1 MRWGKKM
8 FTSAT
13 EGFKQ
18 FIPSP
23 TFIFALVFIISIVFL
38 VFLYYIFIHVRKRI
52 TSPTETMKAKEV
64 LGPRELEQQMFIL
77 SYTHKNV
84 KWNKCNFVI
93 GHRNQVSYK
102 SLNKIRNTLSEIP
115 SEIIVLIP
123 AARWL
128 FDNFHMMYRELKKVN
143 ITETNRKPLPILQEG
158 ECKGNPRIY
167 VVARKMVALSG
178 GYLNED
184 NISLMVKAYQK
195 ELPLAAAEL
204 WVLPEM
210 IGLCLLEDII
220 VVAEDIIHIAET
232 KSKARAFVK
241 KSVKEQEDTGSIS
254 IFLKELDEDFA
265 AKTSFHSHVI
275 YLLKNMSFDE
285 ASIQRYVEYYY
296 KFDDNY
302 SKPSDIFLDEGKIES
317 CLESSIRVLLTSLR
331 ETYEIDTEK
340 LFENLSLLEHML
352 LKDPDGVYPEMDS
365 ESRSRY
371 RSVIEKLAL
380 KHHINEIFIAE
391 NCLELAGIGREDLK
405 CSHHVGAY
413 LVGRGYPILK
423 AKVLNKL
430 APKSLKPK
438 GNLKGL
444 LYFLSISLMVFISYF
459 LLGQVLQETS
469 LESGIYAGLT
479 FLVISLCLIMGIAI
493 DLTNNIFTKLIPVR
507 ELPSLDFLKGIPDR
521 ARTYV
526 VMPVIITSEEQGLE
540 YINRLHRHYLA
551 NRQDNLFFALLV
563 DFEDSARRCMAKDE
577 KLENVF
583 SDRINQ
589 LNALYPLFTYR
600 RFSLFVRSRQ
610 WNESEK
616 CYMGWERKRGKIEE
630 FNALLSGEKDTSFS
644 MILCDEGL
652 LSTFK
657 YVITLDADSSLIKN
671 NAAKLVGI
679 MEHPLNQPVL
689 DPMGKKIIEGYGII
703 QPSVT
708 NHISSKKSSL
718 FYRVFAG
725 KQGLDRY
732 STVISDIYH
741 DVFDEGIFVGKGIY
755 HIKAFHN
762 ILNKTIHEN
771 SILSHDLL
779 ESCYVKT
786 AFSSTVKI
794 MDDHP
799 NCLLSYAKREHRWIR
814 GDWQL
819 LPWLFKNKAL
829 TGLSRWK
836 ILDNFRRSLVSLC
849 RVFLILLN
857 LALIPEMYYLW
868 LPLIFFT
875 DVVNLSLLLYNTITH
890 KIKRPKLALVYK
902 DLLKDI
908 RLLIQRALLDIIF
921 APYMAYIATDAV
933 LRTLYR
939 LFKSKKNLLM
949 WNTSET
955 IEKCKINTKLGYFLH
970 MWSSLIPSVFI
981 IGLLLVVDIQLIG
994 MVIFGVLSVV
1004 WGLSFLIAYEISQPR
1019 NKSENEELK
1028 DNKKR
1033 LREIARGT
1041 WQFFEDFSTRDNNWL
1056 CPDNYQKEPVE
1067 KVTDKTSPTNI
1078 GLQLLAVLSAR
1089 DLGYETLNA
1098 TLKNVENILYS
1109 VAVLPKWKGHLFNW
1123 YNIKNLQ
1130 VLNPQYISTVDSGN
1144 FFGHLI
1150 TLKNGLVELIDAPLF
1165 SPELVSGLQDTLIL
1179 CKKEIILKEEY
1190 KTVGDFIEEITAI
1203 RDNMNSQEKKPE
1215 EKTLFVGELNRS
1227 INLIIKEAAE
1237 LKIDDSS
1244 FSSGPTLKQLALKD
1258 NLYAKDLME
1267 RIEGISNTIDIM
1279 FENVDFGALY
1289 NEKRMLFHIGYHLS
1303 SQRLDTGCYDLIASE
1318 CSLTSFLAIAKEDV
1332 PVKHWYRLGRP
1343 LTIIKGIPCFV
1354 SWSGTM
1360 FEYLMPNL
1368 VMREYEGSVFAETS
1382 RAAVLKHIDYAKGL
1396 GIPWGI
1402 SESQHYHF
1410 DLDSNYQYKAFGVPE
1425 LRLEASLSLSTL
1437 VVAPYA
1443 TILALGYAEEDCF
1456 SNLKKMAELGCVGD
1470 YGYYEAIDFTG
1481 PDPVAMTPYSIVKS
1495 FMAHHQGMNL
1505 VAINNFLHNRIMQRR
1520 FHSEPVIQATEVLLE
1535 EKQNS
1540 HFISISQKGYN
1551 IQFKK
1556 MEIPEEIHSNRYVNK
1571 IAPELPVAHFLSI
1584 NNYSMMI
1591 TSDGD
1596 GFSDYRG
1603 MRLYRWRSDLYA
1615 STGNHIFIKD
1625 VEGNKFWSSA
1635 YNPTKT
1641 EPDKYQVVFWP
1652 HQAEFKRRD
1661 GDVSTDT
1668 IVSLSPNHN
1677 LEIRKVTLTNHSKEK
1692 KQIELTSYME
1702 VVVDG
1707 FSAEISHPA
1716 FNKLFIESWFIDD
1729 HHIFLSKRR
1738 SSKDSHKPYLMHM
1751 VKSSIKP
1758 LKSIEYE
1765 NDRLK
1770 FMGRNNTVQN
1780 PDAVVHS
1787 LPLSNSADF
1796 SKDPIISLRVSI
1808 DLEAASTAS
1817 IYFITGVCADKEE
1830 AVRIGEEL
1838 SDVVR
1843 IEHLNQKFRLQSDL
1857 ELKYINITRAQLNAF
1872 QDLISPIFYP
1882 SRYYRGP
1889 SENIRRNWKNQSFL
1903 WRFGVSGDNPILL
1916 LRVISIEQA
1925 GIIRDVI
1932 KAYEYLRI
1940 NKVKVDLIVL
1950 SEAKY
1955 GYMQE
1960 LNDLLNDMTT
1970 SLKVFDESREK
1981 PSMFILH
1988 SYQMTPADVDLLLSV
2003 ARVVFTEKTGIY
2015 FKNAKESF

>member
-1 MRWGKKM
+1 M
-8 FTSAT
+8 FTSIA

-18 FIPSP
+18 FIPNA
-23 TFIFALVFIISIVFL
+23 TLILGLVFILSIAFL
-38 VFLYYIFIHVRKRI
+38 AFLYYRCMHMRKRI
-52 TSPTETMKAKEV
+52 TPLTETMKAKEI
-64 LGPRELEQQMFIL
+64 LGSRGLEQQMLIL

-84 KWNKCNFVI
+84 KWHKCNFFI
-93 GHRNQVSYK
+93 GHRNQIFYK
-102 SLNKIRNTLSEIP
+102 SLNKIRNTLSEVP
-115 SEIIVLIP
+115 SAIIVLIP

-128 FDNFHMMYRELKKVN
+128 FDNFHMLYWELKKVN
-143 ITETNRKPLPILQEG
+143 MTGTNRKPLPILQEG
-158 ECKGNPRIY
+158 EFKGYPRIY
-167 VVARKMVALSG
+167 VVARKMVTLSG

-184 NISLMVKAYQK
+184 NIFLMIKAYQK
-195 ELPLAAAEL
+195 ELPLTAIEL
-204 WVLPEM
+204 WVLTEM

-220 VVAEDIIHIAET
+220 ALAEDIIHIAET
-232 KSKARAFVK
+232 KSRANAFVNK
-241 KSVKEQEDTGSIS
+241 RVREQEGTGNIS
-254 IFLKELDEDFA
+254 IFLKEVDENSET
-265 AKTSFHSHVI
+265 KTYFHSHVI

-285 ASIQRYVEYYY
+285 ASIQRYVEHYY
-296 KFDDNY
+296 KFNDNY

-317 CLESSIRVLLTSLR
+317 FLESSIRVLLTSLR
-331 ETYEIDTEK
+331 ETREIDTEN
-340 LFENLSLLEHML
+340 LLENLSILEYIL

-365 ESRSRY
+365 DSRSRY

-380 KHHINEIFIAE
+380 KHNINEILIAE
-391 NCLELAGIGREDLK
+391 NCLELAEAGRENLK

-413 LVGRGYPILK
+413 LVGQGYPILK
-423 AKVLNKL
+423 AKVLNKSV
-430 APKSLKPK
+430 PKSLKPK
-438 GNLKGL
+438 SNLQCS
-444 LYFLSISLMVFISYF
+444 LYFLSISVMVFIAYF
-459 LLGQVLQETS
+459 FLGQVLQETS
-469 LESGIYAGLT
+469 LASGIYAGLT
-479 FLVISLCLIMGIAI
+479 FLVVSLCLIMGIAI
-493 DLTNNIFTKLIPVR
+493 DLTNNIFTRLVPVR
-507 ELPSLDFLKGIPDR
+507 QLLSMDFLKEIPDT
-521 ARTYV
+521 ARTFV
-526 VMPVIITSEEQGLE
+526 VMPVIISSKEQGLE

-551 NRQDNLFFALLV
+551 NRQSNLFFALLV
-563 DFEDSARRCMAKDE
+563 DFEDSAMRCMPKDDML
-577 KLENVF
+577 KNVF

-589 LNALYPLFTYR
+589 LNALYPFTYR
-600 RFSLFVRSRQ
+600 RFSLFIRSRQ
-610 WNESEK
+610 WNESEN

-689 DPMGKKIIEGYGII
+689 DPTGRKITEGYGII
-703 QPSVT
+703 QPSVA

-741 DVFDEGIFVGKGIY
+741 DVFDEGVYVGKGIY

-762 ILNKTIHEN
+762 ILYKTLQEN

-779 ESCYVKT
+779 ESCYVST

-799 NCLLSYAKREHRWIR
+799 NCVLSYAKREHRWIR

-819 LPWLFKNKAL
+819 LPWLFKSKAL

-857 LALIPEMYYLW
+857 LALIPEMFYLW

-875 DVVNLSLLLYNTITH
+875 DVVNLSLLLYNTIIN
-890 KIKRPKLALVYK
+890 KIKRPTLALVYK
-902 DLLKDI
+902 GLLKDI
-908 RLLIQRALLDIIF
+908 RLLIQRALLDIVF
-921 APYMAYIATDAV
+921 APYMAYIATDAI

-955 IEKCKINTKLGYFLH
+955 IDKCRINTKMGYFLH
-970 MWSSLIPSVFI
+970 MWASLIPSIFI
-981 IGLLLVVDIQLIG
+981 IGLLMVVDIQPIG
-994 MVIFGVLSVV
+994 MIIYGALSVA

-1019 NKSENEELK
+1019 YKSENEELK
-1028 DNKKR
+1028 DNKKM
-1033 LREIARGT
+1033 LRGIARGT
-1041 WQFFEDFSTRDNNWL
+1041 WQFFVDFSTSDNNWL

-1089 DLGYETLNA
+1089 DLGYETLNS

-1109 VAVLPKWKGHLFNW
+1109 VAVLTKWKGHLFNW

-1150 TLKNGLVELIDAPLF
+1150 TLKNGLLELIDDPLF
-1165 SPELVSGLQDTLIL
+1165 SPKLVFGLRDTIIL

-1190 KTVGDFIEEITAI
+1190 KTIGDFIEEITAV
-1203 RDNMNSQEKKPE
+1203 RDTMHAQEKKPRAE
-1215 EKTLFVGELNRS
+1215 TLFVGELDRS
-1227 INLIIKEAAE
+1227 INLIIKEAAA

-1244 FSSGPTLKQLALKD
+1244 FSLGPTLKQLALKN

-1267 RIEGISNTIDIM
+1267 RIEGIANTIDIM
-1279 FENVDFGALY
+1279 FENVDFRALY
-1289 NEKRMLFHIGYHLS
+1289 NEKRMQFHIGYNLS
-1303 SQRLDTGCYDLIASE
+1303 SQRLDTGCYDLMASE
-1318 CSLTSFLAIAKEDV
+1318 SSLTSFLAIAKDDV
-1332 PVKHWYRLGRP
+1332 PVKHWYKLGRP
-1343 LTIIKGIPCFV
+1343 LTLIKGIPCFV

-1382 RAAVLKHIDYAKGL
+1382 RVAVLKHIEYAKEL

-1410 DLDSNYQYKAFGVPE
+1410 DLDSNYQYKAFGVPV
-1425 LRLEASLSLSTL
+1425 LRLQASLNRSTL

-1481 PDPVAMTPYSIVKS
+1481 PDPVAITPHSIVKS

-1520 FHSEPVIQATEVLLE
+1520 FHSEPIIQAIEALLE
-1535 EKQNS
+1535 EKQHS
-1540 HFISISQKGYN
+1540 HFVSISKKGYN

-1556 MEIPEEIHSNRYVNK
+1556 MEIPEEIHISRYVNR
-1571 IAPELPVAHFLSI
+1571 IAPEIPVAHFLSI

-1596 GFSDYRG
+1596 GFSDYRD
-1603 MRLYRWRSDLYA
+1603 MMLYRWRSDLYA

-1625 VEGNKFWSSA
+1625 VEGNRLWSSA

-1661 GDVSTDT
+1661 GEISTDT

-1702 VVVDG
+1702 VVVDR

-1758 LKSIEYE
+1758 SRSIEYE

-1796 SKDPIISLRVSI
+1796 SKDPIISMRVSI
-1808 DLEAASTAS
+1808 DLEAASIAS
-1817 IYFITGVCADKEE
+1817 VYFITGVCANKEE

-1843 IEHLNQKFRLQSDL
+1843 IEHLNQMNRQQSDL
-1857 ELKYINITRAQLNAF
+1857 ELKYINITTAQLNAF

-1889 SENIRRNWKNQSFL
+1889 AEIIRRNWKNQSYL

-1916 LRVISIEQA
+1916 LRVTSTEQA
-1925 GIIRDVI
+1925 GIIREVI

-1940 NKVKVDLIVL
+1940 NKVKVNLIVL
-1950 SEAKY
+1950 NEAKY
-1955 GYMQE
+1955 GYMQD

-1970 SLKVFDESREK
+1970 CLKVFDESREK

-1988 SYQMTPADVDLLLSV
+1988 SYQMTPAEVDLLLSV

-2015 FKNAKESF
+2015 FRNVKEFF